1 MSEPPRLRAS
11 ALRLHRFRRPLAFA
25 LTVGSAGGYA
35 DGYRSHA
42 FGGSCGFVL
51 RPHLVGE
58 FRNVTCVP
66 PHAARTNHCGGVC
79 TALHSFQRT
88 PPRLPDTKKG
98 DGFPSPPHG
107 CNSDYSKPATT
118 VSSVDE
124 SNAFAASVTGR

>member
-35 DGYRSHA
+35 D
-42 FGGSCGFVL
+42 GSCGFVL

-98 DGFPSPPHG
+98 DGFPSP
-107 CNSDYSKPATT
+107 SW
-118 VSSVDE
+118 V
-124 SNAFAASVTGR
+124 

>member
-11 ALRLHRFRRPLAFA
+11 ALRLRRFRRPLAFA
-25 LTVGSAGGYA
+25 LAVGSAGGYA

-79 TALHSFQRT
+79 TALHLSTAHPHVFRYEKGGRF
-88 PPRLPDTKKG
+88 PVPLRVSNCYSSNPDI
-98 DGFPSPPHG
+98 
-107 CNSDYSKPATT
+107 T
-118 VSSVDE
+118 VSSVLE
-124 SNAFAASVTGR
+124 SNAFAASVTGK

>member
-11 ALRLHRFRRPLAFA
+11 ALRLRRFRLPLVFA
-25 LTVGSAGGYA
+25 LAVGFAGGYA

-79 TALHSFQRT
+79 TALQSLSQAI
-88 PPRLPDTKKG
+88 PPRVQIQKEGAVSRPLRV
-98 DGFPSPPHG
+98 
-107 CNSDYSKPATT
+107 SKCQT
-118 VSSVDE
+118 V
-124 SNAFAASVTGR
+124 NPSVTV

>member
-11 ALRLHRFRRPLAFA
+11 ALRLRRFRRPLAFA
-25 LTVGSAGGYA
+25 LAVGSAGGYA

-42 FGGSCGFVL
+42 FVGSYGFVL

-66 PHAARTNHCGGVC
+66 PHAARTKIVGQSA

-88 PPRLPDTKKG
+88 PPRLLNTKKG
-98 DGFPSPPHG
+98 DGIPSPSG
-107 CNSDYSKPATT
+107 C
-118 VSSVDE
+118 
-124 SNAFAASVTGR
+124 

>member
-66 PHAARTNHCGGVC
+66 PHAARTNHCGGSLYGSAFLP
-79 TALHSFQRT
+79 THT
-88 PPRLPDTKKG
+88 PTSSGYEKG
-98 DGFPSPPHG
+98 GRFPVPPHG

>member
-11 ALRLHRFRRPLAFA
+11 ALRLRRFRLPLVFA
-25 LTVGSAGGYA
+25 LAVGFAYA

-66 PHAARTNHCGGVC
+66 PHAARTNHCGSLYGSAFLP
-79 TALHSFQRT
+79 THT
-88 PPRLPDTKKG
+88 PMSSGYEKG
-98 DGFPSPPHG
+98 GRFPVPLRVS
-107 CNSDYSKPATT
+107 NSYSSNPATT
-118 VSSVDE
+118 VSSVE
-124 SNAFAASVTGR
+124 LSNAFAASVTGK

>member
-11 ALRLHRFRRPLAFA
+11 ALRLRRFRRPLAFA

-42 FGGSCGFVL
+42 FVGSYGFVL

-66 PHAARTNHCGGVC
+66 PHAARTKNVEQSATAPASSPRHTPTSSEYEKGG
-79 TALHSFQRT
+79 R
-88 PPRLPDTKKG
+88 
-98 DGFPSPPHG
+98 SPVPLRVS
-107 CNSDYSKPATT
+107 NSYFSNPATT
-118 VSSVDE
+118 VSSVE
-124 SNAFAASVTGR
+124 LSNALAASVTGR